1 MAKAN
6 VFVLIEASSVCE
18 GERRLGDVFIG
29 TNVWWAES
37 EFLLLCHF
45 FISLVIIFMSLCIVL
60 GTFSTSGEEIICI
73 ACLWTCGKSMY

>member
-18 GERRLGDVFIG
+18 GERRLGYVFIG

-45 FISLVIIFMSLCIVL
+45 FISLVIVFMLRGNIHLLVLVKSL
-60 GTFSTSGEEIICI
+60 
-73 ACLWTCGKSMY
+73 YR